1 MANRITSLAEYFQK
15 YNESVANPE
24 GFWADIANSFH
35 WHKKWD
41 RVLDWRFDG
50 PGAPD
55 VNWFVNGKLNITENI
70 FERNMFLRKNQT
82 AIIWEPNNPD
92 EKEIRLT
99 YAELFDRV
107 KQFANALLK
116 WE

>member
-24 GFWADIANSFH
+24 GFWADIANSFY

-41 RVLDWRFDG
+41 RVLDWRFEG

-55 VNWFVNGKLNITENI
+55 VK
-70 FERNMFLRKNQT
+70 
-82 AIIWEPNNPD
+82 
-92 EKEIRLT
+92 
-99 YAELFDRV
+99 
-107 KQFANALLK
+107 
-116 WE
+116 